1 MSQKRAYGRVQRLK
15 QEIAKRG
22 IAGRWVPGSYLGPGV
37 RTPEAHMSYLWG
49 PDGLT
54 ISVAASGA
62 RASISL
68 MTRGGR
74 ARRPIVMQ
82 VISGTGTPTREV
94 VRMELSDFLDLL
106 EVYTKWLAQE
116 GRLGEDE

>member
-1 MSQKRAYGRVQRLK
+1 
-15 QEIAKRG
+15 
-22 IAGRWVPGSYLGPGV
+22 
-37 RTPEAHMSYLWG
+37 
-49 PDGLT
+49 
-54 ISVAASGA
+54 
-62 RASISL
+62 